1 MPSLIAAVQDPAVVR
16 TILAHV
22 DPALSTGSPG
32 PVEGEMINKM
42 PAK

>member
-1 MPSLIAAVQDPAVVR
+1 MPSLIAAAQDPAVVR

-22 DPALSTGSPG
+22 DRALSIESPC
-32 PVEGEMINKM
+32 PVEGEMIDKV